1 MKCPHLVVVD
11 SMQRRKFDDCIEEEC
26 AWWLKTPS
34 ACAKKVQ
41 AMQIGELVKQLRLV
55 NVHLAQIEKGVYP

>member
-11 SMQRRKFDDCIEEEC
+11 SMLRRKFDDCIEEEC
-26 AWWLKTPS
+26 AWWLKTPG

-41 AMQIGELVKQLRLV
+41 ALQSIETTRQLQRINAKLEI
-55 NVHLAQIEKGVYP
+55 LLKT